1 MKEKSTTQRE
11 KMAELIIVFREVL
24 EATLIVG
31 ILYTFLKQTNQN
43 ESITKLWQGVLVALA
58 ASVVGSFLFQQF
70 AGGFKGQAGKLFE
83 GIVMIVAAG
92 VLGTVI
98 IWMAKNKNIA
108 EDLKGKAEQALSSN
122 KVGLGIFLLAF
133 VSVFR
138 EGIETILFLYGVMM
152 KQGGLSISLS
162 LLGAVMGI
170 GMGYLIFVQGKKVPL
185 KTFFNVSSILLIFVA
200 AGMFAYGIHELESAG
215 IIPDYGRI
223 WDINPAKLADGS
235 YPLMHDKGYVGSLLK
250 GLFGYNGDPSL
261 IELLAWFLS
270 LSGLTY
276 VWKKVS

>member
-1 MKEKSTTQRE
+1 M
-11 KMAELIIVFREVL
+11 
-24 EATLIVG
+24 
-31 ILYTFLKQTNQN
+31 
-43 ESITKLWQGVLVALA
+43 
-58 ASVVGSFLFQQF
+58 
-70 AGGFKGQAGKLFE
+70 
-83 GIVMIVAAG
+83 
-92 VLGTVI
+92 
-98 IWMAKNKNIA
+98 
-108 EDLKGKAEQALSSN
+108 
-122 KVGLGIFLLAF
+122 GLGIFLLAF

-200 AGMFAYGIHELESAG
+200 AGMFAYGIHELESEV

-276 VWKKVS
+276 VWKKLS